1 MTLGHVTRTDETYFF
16 IRQKIIDGAIPFG
29 SRLHI
34 DNLARET
41 GFSITPVREALARLE
56 TYGLAESFPHKGV
69 FVVSPCERDVMEM
82 CEGRL
87 CLELYMG
94 QNVIKHAT
102 DEDIQA
108 MREASER
115 ALKALPAADLV
126 FEQGLHGQ
134 FAHAAQNS
142 FLEHLYQRVMTL
154 LNVLYIQG
162 IRSCED
168 AAWIQDFRLKHY
180 VEEVE
185 IADAIV
191 ARDLDRLE
199 EAIATHVG
207 GFQSFLLE
215 TLRTWPPQ
223 GLNWEQQ
230 ESGNVPDG
238 HGR

>member
-1 MTLGHVTRTDETYFF
+1 MALGHATRSDETYVF
-16 IRQKIIDGAIPFG
+16 IRQKIIDGTIPFG

-69 FVVSPCERDVMEM
+69 FVVSPCEREVTEM

-87 CLELYMG
+87 CLELYMAKAVV
-94 QNVIKHAT
+94 QHAT
-102 DEDIQA
+102 EDDILA
-108 MREASER
+108 MRQASER
-115 ALKALPAADLV
+115 ALMAEPAAELV
-126 FEQGLHGQ
+126 FEQGLHGR
-134 FAHAAQNS
+134 FAQVAQNR

-168 AAWIQDFRLKHY
+168 ADWIRDFRQKHY
-180 VEEVE
+180 SEEVE

-191 ARDLDRLE
+191 VRDLPRLE
-199 EAIATHVG
+199 EAITTHLH
-207 GFQSFLLE
+207 GFRSFLLE

-223 GLNWEQQ
+223 GLNWE
-230 ESGNVPDG
+230 P
-238 HGR
+238 